1 MLTYEQYALWAD
13 NQLRSDCFA
22 DFTVVSVEQLQEK
35 VKAILPTFSFF
46 YVKLQQLR
54 NVCCEGSNLPSLW
67 KKCTD
72 FMLQTAS
79 FVAYSPPFTGL
90 PSPLCNWLPGAADV
104 GKEKFQWKTLIQ
116 QPKQPASPS
125 QSNQIG
131 SWIKG
136 YSGPFVWELQRLVID
151 RRSTKFYEEKN
162 RILEGIGWRERV
174 WEFCV
179 IGRKLELD

>member
-22 DFTVVSVEQLQEK
+22 DFTIVSVEQLQEK

-72 FMLQTAS
+72 FML
-79 FVAYSPPFTGL
+79 
-90 PSPLCNWLPGAADV
+90 
-104 GKEKFQWKTLIQ
+104 
-116 QPKQPASPS
+116 
-125 QSNQIG
+125 
-131 SWIKG
+131 
-136 YSGPFVWELQRLVID
+136 
-151 RRSTKFYEEKN
+151 
-162 RILEGIGWRERV
+162 
-174 WEFCV
+174 
-179 IGRKLELD
+179 